1 LSEELGALAALEGVK
16 SCALVDSQ
24 SGLVWHAVGTEPAAE
39 ELWEAAIDYWRL
51 HGRSHTHFAALGEL
65 GAAVLYHRHAMPC
78 HAMPCHAV
86 PCRAVL
92 AIIPCAA
99 RSDLLVVCIASH
111 QGMNWR
117 DWQRRV
123 RAMGERLNSL

>member
-1 LSEELGALAALEGVK
+1 MKEKILREELGALAALEGVE

-39 ELWEAAIDYWRL
+39 PLWEAAIDYWRL
-51 HGRSHTHFAALGEL
+51 HGRSNAHFAALGEL
-65 GAAVLYHRHAMPC
+65 GAAVLYHRN
-78 HAMPCHAV
+78 
-86 PCRAVL
+86 AVL

-99 RSDLLVVCIASH
+99 QSDLLVVCIASH
-111 QGMNWR
+111 HGMDWR

-123 RAMGERLNSL
+123 RAMGERLSNV